1 MDNPTK
7 RNPYANYRIGLVM
20 TKAGMTAAQF
30 AYARSQLKQIAKLG
44 GADPDGLALA
54 VPILTHHTG
63 PKACEQAEAALGKLK
78 DLEYLRITVLDTG
91 DLDSMMSQLMDS
103 DEVWCMAAPTEPQR
117 VQRPSK
123 LYAMVRA
130 KRPDRLAKF
139 KIISPWVEAL
149 VAEAKTSNPKPL
161 KGY

>member
-7 RNPYANYRIGLVM
+7 RNPYANYRVGLVM
-20 TKAGMTAAQF
+20 TKAGMTAAQLAF
-30 AYARSQLKQIAKLG
+30 ARAALKQIAKLG
-44 GADPDGLALA
+44 GAEPDGLALA

-63 PKACEQAEAALGKLK
+63 PKACEQASAALGNLK
-78 DLEYLRITVLDTG
+78 DIDYLRVTVLDAG
-91 DLDSMMSQLMDS
+91 DLDSMMSQLIDS
-103 DEVWCMAAPTEPQR
+103 DEVWCMPAPVEPQR

-123 LYAMVRA
+123 LYAMVRV

-139 KIISPWVEAL
+139 KIISPWVEAR
-149 VAEAKTSNPKPL
+149 VAEAKTNPKPL